1 MTDVKIFLRQIRMY
15 RLEVIELE
23 ERIEKLH
30 PAVYQPAIRYDI
42 DKVQSQPVDPND
54 KYIDM
59 LSDYQ
64 NKLNKYKN
72 ELMDKCRQ
80 AETMI
85 ESLTASE
92 QRRVLRAYYLPDI
105 HHDNKLLPT
114 WEDVADQLGYSVQN
128 VWVIHGKALKELN
141 EHSKKD

>member
-1 MTDVKIFLRQIRMY
+1 MTDVKIFLRQIRTE
-15 RLEVIELE
+15 RLEIIELE
-23 ERIEKLH
+23 DKVKNLH
-30 PAVYQPAIRYDI
+30 PGIHQPAIRYDI
-42 DKVQSQPVDPND
+42 DKVQSQPTDPND
-54 KYIDM
+54 KYIEK
-59 LSDYQ
+59 LSSYQ
-64 NKLNKYKN
+64 DRLNRYKT

>member
-23 ERIEKLH
+23 ERIERLH
-30 PAVYQPAIRYDI
+30 PAVHQPAIRYDI

-54 KYIDM
+54 KYIDK

-64 NKLNKYKN
+64 NKLNKYKD
-72 ELMDKCRQ
+72 ELADMCRQ
-80 AETMI
+80 AESMI
-85 ESLTASE
+85 ESLTTSE

-105 HHDNKLLPT
+105 HSNKPLPT
-114 WEDVADQLGYSVQN
+114 WEDVADKLGYSVQN
-128 VWVIHGKALKELN
+128 VWIIHSKALKVLN
-141 EHSKKD
+141 KQRKKD